1 MGPKTSHKVALLLP
15 ILLLILTLSSQVRVI
30 EATSR
35 KLVDVAASGR
45 TIVYTPSSR
54 SCGATHATWKK
65 KKRGP
70 CRRPPRTAPASY
82 QSP

>member
-1 MGPKTSHKVALLLP
+1 MGPKTSHKVALLFSL
-15 ILLLILTLSSQVRVI
+15 LLLILTISSQARVI
-30 EATSR
+30 EAASR
-35 KLVDVAASGR
+35 KLASGR
-45 TIVYTPSSR
+45 NIVYTPSSK